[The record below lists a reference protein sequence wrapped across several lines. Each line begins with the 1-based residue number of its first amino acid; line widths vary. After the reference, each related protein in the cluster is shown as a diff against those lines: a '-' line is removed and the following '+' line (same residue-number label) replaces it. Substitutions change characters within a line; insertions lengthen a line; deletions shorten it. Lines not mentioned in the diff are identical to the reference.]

1 MSKTAI
7 VQAQQRWEYL
17 CLARKSETYLVG
29 ELNLL
34 GQEGWE
40 LVTTQLAKDTK
51 GAVAWIAFLKRPS
64 GGTAPA
70 DHNSAVSPARAEEK
84 HEPKKEK
91 DASGFD
97 LSGEV
102 FEFKKEE

>member
-1 MSKTAI
+1 MSKTAV

-17 CLARKSETYLVG
+17 CLARKSETYLAT

-40 LVTTQLAKDTK
+40 LVSTQWARDTK

-64 GGTAPA
+64 AGSTPVDQASVAPA
-70 DHNSAVSPARAEEK
+70 TRSEEK
-84 HEPKKEK
+84 HEPVKEK
-91 DASGFD
+91 DQAGFD
-97 LSGEV
+97 LKGDV
-102 FEFKKEE
+102 FEIKKE